1 MTIKSTV
8 LGPGTL
14 VIGEVGTEEQFAAQ
28 LTNIRL
34 VPTITT
40 TDPIPVLSGE
50 ELDGDDTEVW
60 EMSGTLLQS
69 FDADSLIDW
78 ALTNKGAKLPYVF
91 VPNTVADRQ
100 YTGIV
105 KVQPVTIGGDVK
117 KRNTSDFTWRCTGA
131 PTPAAAE

>member
-1 MTIKSTV
+1 MAIKSTV

-14 VIGEVGTEEQFAAQ
+14 TIGEEGSEEQFAAQ

-34 VPTITT
+34 VPNVTT
-40 TDPIPVLSGE
+40 SDPIPVLSGE
-50 ELDGDDTEVW
+50 ELDGDDTEIW

-69 FDADSLIDW
+69 FDADSLVDW
-78 ALTNKGAKLPYVF
+78 ALANKGEKLPFVF

-117 KRNTSDFTWRCTGA
+117 KRNTSDFTWRMTGA
-131 PTPAAAE
+131 PTPASAE